1 MQYIIMLAIV
11 LGLAL
16 SDFVTGIIKGYVTG
30 QLSSTK
36 MRRGGLN
43 KVCELVVMSTACGLE
58 IGIRALGEYY
68 ASDTLAVITGAV
80 TAIAVFVYIVI
91 MELISI
97 LENYAEIDTQSAG
110 WIHKLLKRLKNVND
124 KEENENEKNKK

>member
-1 MQYIIMLAIV
+1 MQYIIMIAIV

-30 QLSSTK
+30 QLSSAK

-58 IGIRALGEYY
+58 IGIRALGDYY
-68 ASDTLAVITGAV
+68 SSDALAAITGAI
-80 TAIAVFVYIVI
+80 TAIVVFIYIII

-97 LENYAEIDTQSAG
+97 LENYAEINPDAK
-110 WIHKLLKRLKNVND
+110 WISGILKKLKNVNND
-124 KEENENEKNKK
+124 KEE